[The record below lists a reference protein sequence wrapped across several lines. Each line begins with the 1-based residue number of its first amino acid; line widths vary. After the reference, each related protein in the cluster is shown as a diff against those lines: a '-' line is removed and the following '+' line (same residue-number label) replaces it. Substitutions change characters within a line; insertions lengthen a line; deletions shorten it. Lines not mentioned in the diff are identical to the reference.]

1 MGYDITRNDILKIFN
16 QTRFQLLNYA
26 CGSYSIL
33 HPQIYIKTHNRIFC
47 PLENHSGNK
56 NYIESENCH
65 YTFTPGKLYFIPAYA
80 KSIWRLDEHLKYL
93 SIHTSLEII
102 PGIELFSNCARI
114 LEMDCP
120 EEIAEL
126 VELHASKKEDLLL
139 NSITVGG
146 LVYSLQIQILKH
158 YDASDF
164 LGVTFLKKY
173 NRLAEY
179 LSSQVNAQTSVEDL
193 AALYNLSRVA
203 FTRNFTTETGITPK
217 KLIDRYTLNRCLDLM
232 NKGISSKEISSTLH
246 FSNEFAFS
254 RFFKRL
260 TGHSPRNWKKE
271 RANAI

>member
-1 MGYDITRNDILKIFN
+1 M
-16 QTRFQLLNYA
+16 
-26 CGSYSIL
+26 C
-33 HPQIYIKTHNRIFC
+33 
-47 PLENHSGNK
+47 
-56 NYIESENCH
+56 
-65 YTFTPGKLYFIPAYA
+65 
-80 KSIWRLDEHLKYL
+80 YL
-93 SIHTSLEII
+93 
-102 PGIELFSNCARI
+102 
-114 LEMDCP
+114 
-120 EEIAEL
+120 
-126 VELHASKKEDLLL
+126 KKEDLLL

-193 AALYNLSRVA
+193 ATLYNLSRVA

-254 RFFKRL
+254 RFFKSDRQSQVCAFAGQIEL
-260 TGHSPRNWKKE
+260 EAFDAAQKLIQQCKKQNI
-271 RANAI
+271 R